1 MMITIFGIANCDT
14 VKKARQWFAAR
25 DIAHQFHDFRKDGL
39 SRAQLESWIDELGL
53 DVLLNRRGT
62 TWRKLSGDQKARLTE
77 QEDID
82 LLLEYPAMIKRPL
95 FDFGNLRRV
104 GFSKKDQDE
113 ISILTGLPAGGVVE
127 NAGSADSR

>member
-1 MMITIFGIANCDT
+1 MITIFGIGNCDT
-14 VKKARQWFAAR
+14 VKKARQWCAAR

-39 SRAQLESWIDELGL
+39 TRTQLESWIDELGL

-62 TWRKLSGDQKARLTE
+62 TWRKLSDDQKARLTE
-77 QEDID
+77 QGDIA

-113 ISILTGLPAGGVVE
+113 ISILTGLSGGALAG
-127 NAGSADSR
+127 NTGSAGNR